1 MSEPAQK
8 RENNPISNQNYA
20 HKLFIAFKTAYS
32 CCFGLREN
40 LDFPDFLQKKFYNI
54 DCRERGLWNANY
66 RTFPKL
72 NINIT
77 STFIGQEC
85 YMAIILKYFFLPFFC
100 SERHFLRFS
109 LRSKIRKS
117 VNKKS

>member
-40 LDFPDFLQKKFYNI
+40 LDFPDFLQKKFFNI
-54 DCRERGLWNANY
+54 DCRGPEFKPSRM
-66 RTFPKL
+66 
-72 NINIT
+72 
-77 STFIGQEC
+77 EC
-85 YMAIILKYFFLPFFC
+85 F
-100 SERHFLRFS
+100 
-109 LRSKIRKS
+109 
-117 VNKKS
+117 